1 LSEVTFS
8 GELNGEM
15 VHADGLPTPQRHWA
29 MVTYSIGLSM
39 SVLDGNIANTAL
51 PNIAVQLHAS
61 PAASIWVVNAFLL
74 AVSICV
80 VPLSS
85 LADIIGYKRI
95 YQTGLAIFTVASIG
109 CSLPHSLT
117 TLILARVVQGIGA
130 ACIWS
135 VSAAVMRYTYP
146 RALLGRGIGIGSMVV
161 FISAAAGPSIASGI
175 LAIATWHWLFA
186 INIPF
191 GLLSLSLS
199 ERYLAPAE
207 GTRHRWDLWSAVL
220 NAITVTLLVKGI
232 EGVGESQR
240 VGIVIAELAGAAIA
254 GYVLVHRQKMLPI
267 PMLAID
273 LFDRRIFALAV
284 TASVCSFMAQGLA
297 FVVLP
302 FYFID
307 GLGVSQVKAGLLLT
321 PWPITAGLMSHFSGR
336 LADRYPIRILGTI
349 GMVGMA
355 AGLLLLAFAPS
366 NPTTFQIVWR
376 AAVGGLGFGFFGAPN
391 NRAMVASAP
400 RERSG
405 AAGGIS
411 TMSRLIGQSIGIA
424 VVAVIFSLV
433 SHGGVTLH
441 STSLALAMGAGF
453 ALVSAAICTFPVPHL
468 HPE

>member
-1 LSEVTFS
+1 MSEVTFS
-8 GELNGEM
+8 GELTGEM

-199 ERYLAPAE
+199 ERYLAP
-207 GTRHRWDLWSAVL
+207 
-220 NAITVTLLVKGI
+220 
-232 EGVGESQR
+232 
-240 VGIVIAELAGAAIA
+240 
-254 GYVLVHRQKMLPI
+254 QK
-267 PMLAID
+267 
-273 LFDRRIFALAV
+273 AL
-284 TASVCSFMAQGLA
+284 G
-297 FVVLP
+297 
-302 FYFID
+302 
-307 GLGVSQVKAGLLLT
+307 
-321 PWPITAGLMSHFSGR
+321 TAG
-336 LADRYPIRILGTI
+336 I
-349 GMVGMA
+349 
-355 AGLLLLAFAPS
+355 
-366 NPTTFQIVWR
+366 
-376 AAVGGLGFGFFGAPN
+376 FGAP
-391 NRAMVASAP
+391 
-400 RERSG
+400 
-405 AAGGIS
+405 
-411 TMSRLIGQSIGIA
+411 
-424 VVAVIFSLV
+424 
-433 SHGGVTLH
+433 
-441 STSLALAMGAGF
+441 
-453 ALVSAAICTFPVPHL
+453 C
-468 HPE
+468 